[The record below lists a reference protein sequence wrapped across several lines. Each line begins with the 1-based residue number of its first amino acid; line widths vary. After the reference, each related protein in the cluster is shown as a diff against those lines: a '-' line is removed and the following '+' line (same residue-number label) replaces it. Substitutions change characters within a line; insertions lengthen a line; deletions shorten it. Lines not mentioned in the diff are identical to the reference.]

1 MFWHLNTGESLHNW
15 NIFVKLK
22 TRKDLINKNLGT
34 EMVLLEIYR
43 LFFMAI
49 SPGQHNKCFFL
60 LSPVPRIVLLEVVAA
75 TQCEE
80 LLLYDT
86 QDRRRNPAQ
95 YQEKPTVTHHSRW
108 KKENHVL

>member
-1 MFWHLNTGESLHNW
+1 MFWHLNTGESLYNW

-22 TRKDLINKNLGT
+22 TRKDLINKNLET

-49 SPGQHNKCFFL
+49 SPGLHNKCFL

-80 LLLYDT
+80 LILYDT

-95 YQEKPTVTHHSRW
+95 YQEKPTVTHHSKW